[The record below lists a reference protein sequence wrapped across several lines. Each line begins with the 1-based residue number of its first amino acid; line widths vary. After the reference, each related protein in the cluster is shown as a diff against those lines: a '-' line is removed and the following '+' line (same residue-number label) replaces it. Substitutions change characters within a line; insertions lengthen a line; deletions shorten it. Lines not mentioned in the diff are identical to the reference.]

1 MKKLRFY
8 FYIILVI
15 VCCSSGMATEDS
27 IKYKYLT
34 NDIRWKVYIHY
45 AECTKPCKYLV
56 EMCVTGDTLIDDVK
70 YRIVDNVPI
79 REDGDKIYC
88 YTWDPLE
95 QKVHEV
101 LIYDYSVKKGD
112 KVRLLIDGR
121 QGSEQ
126 TYYAMVT
133 DVEVVT
139 LLDGRKARRIS
150 YDRRGTDLE
159 YVGNITCG
167 FSRPFIVEMM
177 ADYTYVCC
185 SEGDVLLHEAKEGIC
200 AETSDVNDIQNS
212 TSKDKQM
219 LNDGTLYIQ
228 HNGKRYNL
236 LGAELK

>member
-1 MKKLRFY
+1 MNFYIYAQKNTIMKKFFFLSLFAVVL
-8 FYIILVI
+8 FS
-15 VCCSSGMATEDS
+15 CSSQENIGNPS
-27 IKYKYLT
+27 KGKYKYLT
-34 NDIRWKVYIHY
+34 DDIVWKISYSTEW
-45 AECTKPCKYLV
+45 AEPTSNKLINIR
-56 EMCVTGDTLIDDVK
+56 VTGDTIINNVK
-70 YRIVDNVPI
+70 YRIVDNIPV
-79 REDGDKIYC
+79 REEGDRIYC

-126 TYYAMVT
+126 TYYATVT

-167 FSRPFIVEMM
+167 FSRPFIGMGCF
-177 ADYTYVCC
+177 DYRYICC
-185 SEGDVLLHEAKEGIC
+185 SEGGVLLHEAKEGACDEITA
-200 AETSDVNDIQNS
+200 AE
-212 TSKDKQM
+212 
-219 LNDGTLYIQ
+219 
-228 HNGKRYNL
+228 
-236 LGAELK
+236 